1 MTRLGTCGLAFPVGN
16 TTMTNDL
23 ISEYSV
29 FPIGVAMGQC
39 YALGDSQ
46 AILGAKLHERIE
58 VATIIE
64 LGATARRPAPLSLI
78 EKGTTAT

>member
-39 YALGDSQ
+39 Y
-46 AILGAKLHERIE
+46 
-58 VATIIE
+58 T
-64 LGATARRPAPLSLI
+64 
-78 EKGTTAT
+78 